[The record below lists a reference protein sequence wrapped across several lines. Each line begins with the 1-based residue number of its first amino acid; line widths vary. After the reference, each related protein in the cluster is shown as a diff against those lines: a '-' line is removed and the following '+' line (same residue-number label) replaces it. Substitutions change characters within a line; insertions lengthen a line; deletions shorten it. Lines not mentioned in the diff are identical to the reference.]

1 MMDLEDFLARLWAA
15 VVAVF
20 FGAFVLSLAS
30 TAHARVF
37 PECNPAAEAGKLY
50 GAADADAWVTRIC
63 GAQEST
69 YRTWE
74 ANLQKLDIGQQ
85 DLAMATNA
93 GDWKAYRAKWAELL
107 PVLKEMEA
115 AALASR
121 NAVGAANILSLYR
134 ADLGLFLQN
143 AGLGTA
149 ANLDEFSARIS
160 GGLDGQR
167 PAAAATAGVNVV
179 QQSVTRGVEFVKGLA
194 AAEGDKVLAE
204 YRGQVEQ
211 KAATRREQ
219 LSGNTASGYFGGFA
233 RRITEV
239 WGIFFFVL
247 FVLMLGAV
255 VVAVK
260 RKQNPI
266 TLAGAAALAY
276 LLPGSAMVLAFVLV
290 PFLPSWAMIAATL
303 VGTYAMYAQGGRIC
317 GALAS
322 KLGEGSTLGH
332 RLRVLGAWLDNLR
345 AGLQGEDGGAVSI
358 GAAAVQ
364 AASTPGAQPVTHGSA
379 RWGTAAE
386 IRQAGHLVVPGK
398 PAGFALGRVADAPA
412 GLDQRF
418 RFTGHV
424 VTVAPTG
431 SGKGIGA
438 VIPNLLDYPGSALV
452 LDVKGE
458 NAAVTARARRAL
470 GQAVHVVDPFAVN
483 GDGGAAF
490 NVLDRLDVWNPDC
503 VSESAILAD
512 ALVIS
517 ESKGDGVHFDESAK
531 NFLQGLMLHVAGLDD
546 VERRNLG
553 ELRRLLTA
561 GEAEF
566 FDLLGMM
573 AADETAA
580 FGIPARAANTLM
592 GMADKERGSVLST
605 ARRNTAFLDDPRI
618 AAALSRSGFDL
629 SEIKATAMT
638 VYLVM
643 PANRI
648 GPNARFLRLFIS
660 SVIAAIT
667 SSNVQPAH
675 RVAFLLDEFGQLGY
689 MKQIEDAVSLLRGYG
704 LAFWVFIQDL
714 SQLKRPYPKW
724 QTFLANSAKSFYGT
738 DDYDTAKYISD
749 SLGKATIEFETEN
762 TGRNSGSGVSG
773 GGGSLNRG
781 KSSGTSQQFTGRE
794 LLTPDEVMRLGPEKP
809 IVLVKGEYPYL
820 LDRLNYLADPEY
832 AGRFDANPYHS

>member
-1 MMDLEDFLARLWAA
+1 MMDFEALAARLWAA

-20 FGAFVLSLAS
+20 FGVFCLSLAT

-50 GAADADAWVTRIC
+50 GAADADAWVKRIC
-63 GAQEST
+63 DAQEST
-69 YRTWE
+69 YRAWE

-93 GDWKAYRAKWAELL
+93 GDWNAYRAKWAELL

-121 NAVGAANILSLYR
+121 NAAGAANILSLYR

-211 KAATRREQ
+211 KAATRREE
-219 LSGNTASGYFGGFA
+219 LSGSTASGYFGGFA

-290 PFLPSWAMIAATL
+290 PFLPSWAMIAATV

-345 AGLQGEDGGAVSI
+345 AGLQGEPGGAASI

-364 AASTPGAQPVTHGSA
+364 AASAPGAQPVTHGSA
-379 RWGTAAE
+379 RWGTVAE
-386 IRQAGHLVVPGK
+386 IRQAGHLVAPGK

-483 GDGGAAF
+483 GDGAAAF

-503 VSESAILAD
+503 VSESATLAD
-512 ALVIS
+512 CLVIGS
-517 ESKGDGVHFDESAK
+517 EKAESKFFDESAK
-531 NFLQGLMLHVAGLDD
+531 NLLQGLMLHVVSLDEP
-546 VERRNLG
+546 ERRNLG
-553 ELRRLLTA
+553 ELRRLLTT
-561 GEAEF
+561 GEGEF

-580 FGIPARAANTLM
+580 FGIPARAANTIM
-592 GMADKERGSVLST
+592 GMADKARGDVIST
-605 ARRNTAFLDDPRI
+605 ARTHTAFLDDPRI
-618 AAALSRSGFDL
+618 AAALSRSDFDL
-629 SEIKATAMT
+629 SAIKSELMT
-638 VYLVM
+638 VFLVM

-648 GPNARFLRLFIS
+648 GPNARFLRLFVGSI
-660 SVIAAIT
+660 IAAIT
-667 SSNVQPAH
+667 SSKG
-675 RVAFLLDEFGQLGY
+675 FGEQWN
-689 MKQIEDAVSLLRGYG
+689 Q
-704 LAFWVFIQDL
+704 
-714 SQLKRPYPKW
+714 
-724 QTFLANSAKSFYGT
+724 
-738 DDYDTAKYISD
+738 
-749 SLGKATIEFETEN
+749 
-762 TGRNSGSGVSG
+762 
-773 GGGSLNRG
+773 
-781 KSSGTSQQFTGRE
+781 
-794 LLTPDEVMRLGPEKP
+794 KP
-809 IVLVKGEYPYL
+809 T
-820 LDRLNYLADPEY
+820 
-832 AGRFDANPYHS
+832 